1 VELDREVLLEVE
13 FESSRS
19 DRAYED
25 RRSFTFRI
33 ISKFKLVAT
42 RKIIKY
48 LNMKVIERN
57 RVTLVK
63 LICIYK
69 LLSS

>member
-1 VELDREVLLEVE
+1 MVGFFVELDREVLLEVE

-33 ISKFKLVAT
+33 
-42 RKIIKY
+42 
-48 LNMKVIERN
+48 
-57 RVTLVK
+57 
-63 LICIYK
+63 
-69 LLSS
+69 